1 MINESDYYLFRIEKL
16 IDDNEWEAER
26 VLYIIDFVVES
37 DFEEFILNE
46 ETMDVQRQNVIRDDI
61 SKFRS
66 SHIFLRGI
74 QEKLNEDEVFQ
85 LSKKAV
91 NFLFEGRMEGI
102 FFLETLGQY
111 DVFYDRVI
119 GVVDILNSDSL
130 YIKKKIDLANEEK
143 VIGKRRM
150 TRQYSKAYT
159 LLSDKKILLG

>member
-130 YIKKKIDLANEEK
+130 YIKKKIELANEEK